1 MPKILGKIGF
11 LTFFTLQTHINFCR
25 KTTMTII
32 QKINNFFKN
41 FSSQSNNLKSF
52 SLKEFGQKQLIIVTI
67 ITLFSIIF
75 FSTQS
80 IIKKKNIDSRKNL
93 KTVTNSEEFTG
104 LSKFLISKINS
115 PYKSEKYLIKN
126 NDTIEKILKKF
137 EVKDEDIK
145 NISTKLKQKKLS
157 NIYSGRELSIVL
169 KKIDDKNNSV
179 INLLYPINNTSSIEV
194 RKLRD
199 DFKIKENIIKLNKKE
214 VVVKNKITNNLYS
227 AAIEAQIE
235 PNIIIEFAR
244 IFGFEVDFQRDIR
257 KNDWFEIYY
266 EKFEDDNGKV
276 RDTGKI
282 IYASMY
288 VNREEINLYNFKYKD
303 EEEYYDI
310 KGKSI
315 TKSLMKTP
323 INGARLSSSFGMR
336 KHPIL
341 GYNKMHRGTDF
352 AAPSGTPIMA
362 SGTGIITR
370 ARWCGGGGNCVK
382 IKHNSTYQT
391 VYAHM
396 KSFAKGIKEGRKV
409 RQGQI
414 IGYVGSTGL
423 STGPHLH
430 YEVIVNGKKVNSQKL
445 KLPSGKTLK
454 GIAREDFELERIKID
469 LKLSELR

>member
-1 MPKILGKIGF
+1 
-11 LTFFTLQTHINFCR
+11 
-25 KTTMTII
+25 MTII
-32 QKINNFFKN
+32 QKTMNYLKKIELASAISKGNKIKFLNINRVIIFSFTILLAIFFLAFDKINKKN
-41 FSSQSNNLKSF
+41 YQKNTGNLKV
-52 SLKEFGQKQLIIVTI
+52 VTE
-67 ITLFSIIF
+67 
-75 FSTQS
+75 
-80 IIKKKNIDSRKNL
+80 
-93 KTVTNSEEFTG
+93 TNDFLNFTN
-104 LSKFLISKINS
+104 FLLSKINS
-115 PYKSEKYLIKN
+115 PYQAVKYQIKN
-126 NDTIEKILKKF
+126 NDTVEKILKRFDISKN
-137 EVKDEDIK
+137 DIK
-145 NISTKLKQKKLS
+145 VISLKLKQKKLS
-157 NIYSGRELSIVL
+157 NIYSGRELNLVF
-169 KKIDDKNNSV
+169 KKDKNDKNQV
-179 INLLYPINNTSSIEV
+179 VNLLFPINNTTSVEV
-194 RKLRD
+194 RRVKN
-199 DFKIKENIIKLNKKE
+199 DFIVKENILKLYKKE
-214 VVVKNKITNNLYS
+214 IVVKNSINKNLYS
-227 AAIEAQIE
+227 SAMEVKLE

-257 KNDWFEIYY
+257 NGDWFEIYY
-266 EKFEDDNGKV
+266 EKFEDENGKV

-288 VNREEINLYNFKYKD
+288 VNKEEINLYNFKYKND
-303 EEEYYDI
+303 EEFYDI

-362 SGTGIITR
+362 SGSGTVTR

-382 IKHNSTYQT
+382 IKHNSSYETI
-391 VYAHM
+391 YAHM

-409 RQGQI
+409 KQGQI

-445 KLPSGKTLK
+445 KLPSGKVLK
-454 GIAREDFELERIKID
+454 GKAREEFELKRIKID
-469 LKLSELR
+469 LKLAELR

>member
-1 MPKILGKIGF
+1 
-11 LTFFTLQTHINFCR
+11 
-25 KTTMTII
+25 MTII
-32 QKINNFFKN
+32 QKISTFFKKKIN
-41 FSSQSNNLKSF
+41 FLLALDTKF
-52 SLKEFGQKQLIIVTI
+52 FRIQK
-67 ITLFSIIF
+67 FNPF
-75 FSTQS
+75 
-80 IIKKKNIDSRKNL
+80 
-93 KTVTNSEEFTG
+93 
-104 LSKFLISKINS
+104 FLISFIIIFSILFFVSSNLINKKNRENANNFKEVTKTNEFWNLANLLTSKIKS
-115 PYKSEKYLIKN
+115 PYEEINYIIKN
-126 NDTIEKILKKF
+126 NDTVEKILRKF
-137 EVKDEDIK
+137 KVNNNDIK
-145 NISTKLKQKKLS
+145 DISIKLKQKKLASIYPGRKLNLIIKKLEDGS
-157 NIYSGRELSIVL
+157 NTIVNFIYPV
-169 KKIDDKNNSV
+169 
-179 INLLYPINNTSSIEV
+179 NNTTSIEI
-194 RKLRD
+194 RKSQNNY
-199 DFKIKENIIKLNKKE
+199 IINENILQLYKKE
-214 VVVKNKITNNLYS
+214 VVVKNIIKTNLYS
-227 AAIEAQIE
+227 AAVELGVE
-235 PNIIIEFAR
+235 PNIIVEFAR

-257 KNDWFEIYY
+257 NGDWFEILY

-288 VNREEINLYNFKYKD
+288 VNGEEINLYNFKYNN

-362 SGTGIITR
+362 SGSGTVTR

-382 IKHNSTYQT
+382 IKHNSTYET
-391 VYAHM
+391 IYAHM
-396 KSFAKGIKEGRKV
+396 KAFAKGIKEGRKV

-430 YEVIVNGKKVNSQKL
+430 YEVLVNGKKVNSQKL

-454 GIAREDFELERIKID
+454 GEERKQFELDRIKID
-469 LKLSELR
+469 LRLAELR

>member
-1 MPKILGKIGF
+1 
-11 LTFFTLQTHINFCR
+11 
-25 KTTMTII
+25 MTII
-32 QKINNFFKN
+32 QKISNYLRKKYNVLSPIDVKTLKINKFNPLIILTFLIIFTGFFFVSSNLVNWNNESKLNNFKEVTETDEFLN
-41 FSSQSNNLKSF
+41 F
-52 SLKEFGQKQLIIVTI
+52 
-67 ITLFSIIF
+67 
-75 FSTQS
+75 
-80 IIKKKNIDSRKNL
+80 
-93 KTVTNSEEFTG
+93 TNFI
-104 LSKFLISKINS
+104 LSKINS
-115 PYKSEKYLIKN
+115 PYEEINYVIKN
-126 NDTIEKILKKF
+126 NDTVEKILSKF
-137 EVKDEDIK
+137 NVRDKDIK
-145 NISTKLKQKKLS
+145 KISIKLKENKLTNIYIGRKLELIIKKLEDGS
-157 NIYSGRELSIVL
+157 NTLISF
-169 KKIDDKNNSV
+169 
-179 INLLYPINNTSSIEV
+179 LYPINNTSSIEI
-194 RKLRD
+194 RKYKN
-199 DFKIKENIIKLNKKE
+199 DFLLKENILQLYKKE
-214 VVVKNKITNNLYS
+214 VVVKNVIKDNLYS
-227 AAIEAQIE
+227 AAIESGVQ

-257 KNDWFEIYY
+257 KGDWFEILY
-266 EKFEDDNGKV
+266 EKFEDDNNKV

-288 VNREEINLYNFKYKD
+288 VNGQEINLYNFKYKN

-362 SGTGIITR
+362 SGSGTVTR

-382 IKHNSTYQT
+382 IKHNSTYET
-391 VYAHM
+391 IYAHM
-396 KSFAKGIKEGRKV
+396 KTFAKGIKEGKKV
-409 RQGQI
+409 KQGQI

-454 GIAREDFELERIKID
+454 GEERKQFEIDRIKID
-469 LKLSELR
+469 LRLAELRW